1 MIQSS
6 IQTKM
11 VGATRSP
18 VRENLFVCS
27 NLSISPLQTRKEHI
41 KVQDVYCRVYIYIY
55 IFVIHQDIFKYI
67 HLKVEESTKNV
78 Y

>member
-27 NLSISPLQTRKEHI
+27 NLSISLLQTRKEHI
-41 KVQDVYCRVYIYIY
+41 KVQDVYCRVYIL
-55 IFVIHQDIFKYI
+55 VIHQDIFKYI
-67 HLKVEESTKNV
+67 HLKVEERTKNV